1 MLRAFC
7 GEVWRRSDGIFWGKI
22 ALMLEPFKKLIDS
35 TLVLLLRGTANSKSF
50 KIAGNTTSQA
60 KGQNLP
66 KIRQITSVPQTDCVG
81 YLWSHF
87 IIPGWHALNKSIAS
101 RNFEECSFSF
111 PIKLHTPL
119 KVNDLNGFSML
130 ITSFTPKYF
139 HSEQQ
144 LISFSWF
151 SWFSWLRDSE
161 GACKNSANLV
171 A

>member
-22 ALMLEPFKKLIDS
+22 ALMLEPFKNWFHPCPSI
-35 TLVLLLRGTANSKSF
+35 TRNSEL
-50 KIAGNTTSQA
+50 KILQNRWKYQA

-66 KIRQITSVPQTDCVG
+66 KIRQITSVTQTDCVG

-119 KVNDLNGFSML
+119 KVNDLNGFPML

-161 GACKNSANLV
+161 GACKNSAHLV

>member
-7 GEVWRRSDGIFWGKI
+7 CEVWRRSDGIFWGKI
-22 ALMLEPFKKLIDS
+22 AIVLEPFKNWFHPCPSIKRNSELKILQNRWKYHFGGKRTKFTEDKANYICYANRLCGLPVVPFYHSGMTRSKQVNRIQKL
-35 TLVLLLRGTANSKSF
+35 
-50 KIAGNTTSQA
+50 
-60 KGQNLP
+60 
-66 KIRQITSVPQTDCVG
+66 
-81 YLWSHF
+81 
-87 IIPGWHALNKSIAS
+87 
-101 RNFEECSFSF
+101 EECSFSF

-119 KVNDLNGFSML
+119 KVNDLNGFPML

-151 SWFSWLRDSE
+151 SWLRDSE